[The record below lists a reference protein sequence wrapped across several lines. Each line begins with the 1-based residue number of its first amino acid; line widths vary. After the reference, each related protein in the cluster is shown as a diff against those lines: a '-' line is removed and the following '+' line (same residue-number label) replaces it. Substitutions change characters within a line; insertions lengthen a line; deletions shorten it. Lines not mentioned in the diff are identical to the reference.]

1 MSESITRISD
11 LPENGITNTQNTSYN
26 PVIQEPAGQ
35 PAYSVQT
42 QTAPVANYTVPP
54 TPAPIVTVQP
64 TMQQNYTQSQ
74 VQPSYAV
81 PQSQPNIQIQYPS
94 AATAA
99 MGLQDQ
105 QYRLPSRDIPMN
117 PTGLTQDVEIRAN
130 YVPPAPAA
138 TISDYVKEYEEKKD
152 AKNRK
157 YQQKKHLAEVADDI
171 FSELQIP
178 ICIAILFFVFQM
190 PIINTFLHKYF
201 SFLMIYH
208 EDGNFNTYGLLLKSI
223 IFGATYY
230 SISKFVDYL
239 TTIDM

>member
-26 PVIQEPAGQ
+26 PVIQEQVGQ

-42 QTAPVANYTVPP
+42 QTAPVANYTVPIAQNPP
-54 TPAPIVTVQP
+54 TVTVQP
-64 TMQQNYTQSQ
+64 TMPQNYAAAPLPPQQ
-74 VQPSYAV
+74 QQQP
-81 PQSQPNIQIQYPS
+81 QNIQIQYPS
-94 AATAA
+94 VY
-99 MGLQDQ
+99 QEQ

-130 YVPPAPAA
+130 YVPPAPAT

-208 EDGNFNTYGLLLKSI
+208 EDGNFNTYGLLLKSM